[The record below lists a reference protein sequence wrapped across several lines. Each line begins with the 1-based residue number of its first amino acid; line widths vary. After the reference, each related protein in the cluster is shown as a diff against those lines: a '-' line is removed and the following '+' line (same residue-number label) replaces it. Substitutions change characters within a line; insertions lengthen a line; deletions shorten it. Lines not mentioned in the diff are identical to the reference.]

1 MGNILHLTWD
11 QVDFDRRLTII
22 PKTKNKKPLVQPMI
36 EPLKAL
42 LQELPR
48 TSPYVFPNEDG

>member
-1 MGNILHLTWD
+1 MS
-11 QVDFDRRLTII
+11 I
-22 PKTKNKKPLVQPMI
+22 PKTKNGEELVHPMI

-48 TSPYVFPNEDG
+48 SQNALPAAFQSQRKEVG